1 MIVRR
6 LIRFAAIVLAI
17 ATAAVTAYAA
27 GFNDEQKNEIG
38 SIVREYLLNNPE
50 VLREVMQ
57 ELEKKETAEDSAR
70 QKVALKDNADQIFR
84 SSLDLVAGNPNG
96 KVTMVEFFDYNC
108 GYCKRALPDVMRM
121 VDEDKD
127 LRLVMKEF
135 PILGPGS
142 QVAAKAALASKK
154 QGKYWDFH
162 LAMLGHDGHVEPDT
176 VMEIAKSVGLDVQ
189 KLKADMESED
199 ISTVLNANM
208 SLAQK
213 LGIQGT
219 PAFIID
225 ETLIPGAIG
234 FEGLSASVKQV
245 RDQGGC
251 KLC

>member
-96 KVTMVEFFDYNC
+96 KVTMV
-108 GYCKRALPDVMRM
+108 
-121 VDEDKD
+121 
-127 LRLVMKEF
+127 
-135 PILGPGS
+135 
-142 QVAAKAALASKK
+142 
-154 QGKYWDFH
+154 
-162 LAMLGHDGHVEPDT
+162 
-176 VMEIAKSVGLDVQ
+176 
-189 KLKADMESED
+189 
-199 ISTVLNANM
+199 
-208 SLAQK
+208 
-213 LGIQGT
+213 
-219 PAFIID
+219 
-225 ETLIPGAIG
+225 
-234 FEGLSASVKQV
+234 
-245 RDQGGC
+245 
-251 KLC
+251 